1 MFQRCSHGMYVWRAE
16 VLTRGKEL
24 SANEAGQLSALVT
37 AISTCIGT
45 MHMWCMPCTKSASR
59 PSNPQHTLNCAAKD
73 LEV

>member
-1 MFQRCSHGMYVWRAE
+1 MHVWRAE
-16 VLTRGKEL
+16 VLTRGKGLL
-24 SANEAGQLSALVT
+24 SASEAGQLSALVT
-37 AISTCIGT
+37 AISTGIGT